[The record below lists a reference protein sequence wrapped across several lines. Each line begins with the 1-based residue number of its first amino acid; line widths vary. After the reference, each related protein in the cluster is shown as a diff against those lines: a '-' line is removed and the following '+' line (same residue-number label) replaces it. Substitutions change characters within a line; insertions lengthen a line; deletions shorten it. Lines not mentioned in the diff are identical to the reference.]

1 MKRMKKLSRQ
11 AFIEKYQPHP
21 FEGIEAGKNV
31 ILSEINKKLDREENG
46 SFTHPLFTPEEVAA
60 VMATITDAE
69 QTDTYRRYVRLSQW
83 TAKYSLYVK
92 MFIDT
97 GKALLFYT
105 LEMFNHCVKMEK
117 LEATI
122 RGTASAEEIYKEHM
136 ITFMTS
142 DISRFTFVE
151 TDEFNAMRTRQSIA
165 DHVRTAHAFNKAIEI
180 IAKEIKIPEFKYLQV
195 DLSPIEHLLNEL
207 LGLIDQMEEFMASSD
222 YVDGDREIRLNTI
235 TIFREA
241 YGSIMEPEISKAAV
255 SAVRKQIRNLKAFS
269 QPDNNIVNDLMT
281 IQ

>member
-1 MKRMKKLSRQ
+1 MKRMKRLSRQ

-31 ILSEINKKLDREENG
+31 ILSEINKRLDREENG
-46 SFTHPLFTPEEVAA
+46 SFTHPLFSPEEVAA

-92 MFIDT
+92 MFLDT

-122 RGTASAEEIYKEHM
+122 RGTASAEEIYKEHLV
-136 ITFMTS
+136 TFMTS

-151 TDEFNAMRTRQSIA
+151 TDEFNTMRTRQSIA
-165 DHVRTAHAFNKAIEI
+165 DHVRMAHAFNKAIEI

-195 DLSPIEHLLNEL
+195 DLSPIEHLLKDL
-207 LGLIDQMEEFMASSD
+207 LGLIDDMEQFMETSD
-222 YVDGDREIRLNTI
+222 YVEGDREIRLNTI
-235 TIFREA
+235 KMFREA
-241 YGSIMEPEISKAAV
+241 YSSIMEPTISKAAI
-255 SAVRKQIRNLKAFS
+255 AAARKQIKGLKVFT
-269 QPDNNIVNDLMT
+269 QPDNNIVNDLMAM
-281 IQ
+281 